1 MSFKSININGMNT
14 SIKRKR
20 IIGKTKKQN
29 TTPSCVY
36 KIHLKQSKSERF
48 KIKVGKV
55 IPGIQKPK
63 ESRNPNYKIIIDVVT
78 EKEH

>member
-1 MSFKSININGMNT
+1 MTFKSININGMNI

-20 IIGKTKKQN
+20 IVGKIKKQN

-36 KIHLKQSKSERF
+36 KIHLNQSKSERF
-48 KIKVGKV
+48 KIKVGK
-55 IPGIQKPK
+55 GIQKPK
-63 ESRNPNYKIIIDVVT
+63 ESRNPNYKIIVDVVP